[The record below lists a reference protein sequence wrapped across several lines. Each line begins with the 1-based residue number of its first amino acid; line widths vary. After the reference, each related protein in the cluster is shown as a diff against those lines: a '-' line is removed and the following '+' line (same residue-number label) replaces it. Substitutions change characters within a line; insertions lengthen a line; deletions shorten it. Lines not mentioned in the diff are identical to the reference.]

1 VTRYPT
7 LDDLVMMTVE
17 LGGLHVHDVG
27 LLDSAANRPAVTVWG
42 EDAYP
47 DIHTK
52 AAVLLEPIARNHP
65 LLDGNKRLSWV
76 ATVVFYGING
86 YRLVAPEDDAYDL
99 IITVCERHLSY
110 ADIATELKE
119 WVTPR

>member
-52 AAVLLEPIARNHP
+52 AAVLLESIARIHP
-65 LLDGNKRLSWV
+65 LLDGNKGLSWV
-76 ATVVFYGING
+76 ATVVFYGVNG

-99 IITVCERHLSY
+99 ITVCERHLPY

>member
-1 VTRYPT
+1 MTRYPT

-52 AAVLLEPIARNHP
+52 AALLLEPIAPEPPAARRQQTP
-65 LLDGNKRLSWV
+65 VVGGDGGLLRSQRLS
-76 ATVVFYGING
+76 ARRTRRR
-86 YRLVAPEDDAYDL
+86 RL
-99 IITVCERHLSY
+99 
-110 ADIATELKE
+110 
-119 WVTPR
+119 